1 MEYLILIKENI
12 RIFYSRY
19 EGYITALLKFALC
32 FVVLILINGKM
43 GYMKRLDSMPLILI
57 IALLCSFL
65 PANLIVFFAGIFM
78 VLHTW
83 AMSLEC
89 AVVAG
94 ALFFLLF
101 LLYYRYS
108 PKDTLAVLLTPISFA
123 AGVPYVMPVFYGLTG
138 TPLSAVSVSCGV
150 IVYYVTEYLTS
161 IADEIA
167 AMSEETTVA
176 RFRFVVDGLLH
187 SREMIVMIAAFS
199 AALIAINV
207 IRRFSFPYS
216 WYVAMGAGVLIGI
229 ITVIIAARNLNVK
242 VNFASLLLGNLIAVL
257 VGIVVKFF
265 VFSVDYTRT
274 ERVQFEDDEYYYYVK
289 AVPKNTLKVN
299 EAAGEHRKI
308 RVEEDDD
315 DVIPAKIRRK
325 TNRPPERQ

>member
-57 IALLCSFL
+57 ISLLCSFL

-78 VLHTW
+78 VLHIW

-138 TPLSAVSVSCGV
+138 TPLSAISVSCGV

-161 IADEIA
+161 IADKIS

-176 RFRFVVDGLLH
+176 RFRFVVDGLLRN
-187 SREMIVMIAAFS
+187 REMIVMIAAFS

-216 WYVAMGAGVLIGI
+216 WYAAMGAGVLIGM
-229 ITVIIAARNLNVK
+229 ITVLIAARTLNVT

-257 VGIVVKFF
+257 IGIVVKFF

-289 AVPKNTLKVN
+289 AVPKNTLKIN
-299 EAAGEHRKI
+299 EAAVEHRKS